1 MELQY
6 TWNKKS
12 YRRMIEAVARTKGSY
27 LHKAA
32 RAVCFFVVLLGGLPF
47 WIALLL
53 VFFENGITPV
63 WLLAY
68 AIILIPLLT
77 VFIALGSFLGVKLQY
92 IRMVSILGRDGIRQ
106 IVGTPCTL
114 RLQDDI
120 LYKEG
125 PTVGP
130 FASSMTRPAAS
141 LRTVRTGSFGL
152 VLVFR
157 DGTSS
162 GVPMSAFNQEQ
173 PMPHWEQALKQAMA
187 APPPVM
193 WATVADGEDTPVGFS
208 CKQGGDPTLIQ
219 RCSPARAEAI
229 YRESIRSLMGM
240 RAYWRGY
247 RVVGLLL
254 LLLCAAF
261 LVWMVLKSL
270 FNVLWVVIS
279 FGILYRSWRHTV
291 RNVSEKMVG
300 KSVDVFAP
308 DAMVRTNLASGTQG
322 RLAYTEEL
330 WLVETPC
337 AISLYQPRYST
348 LWSFDREVFATP
360 QEEAAFLELLKQ
372 RFTAIHSCE

>member
-6 TWNKKS
+6 TWDKKS

-32 RAVCFFVVLLGGLPF
+32 RAVCIFMVLVGGLPF

-114 RLQDDI
+114 RLQDAI

-130 FASSMTRPAAS
+130 FAFSMTRPAAS
-141 LRTVRTGSFGL
+141 LRTVRTGTFGL

-187 APPPVM
+187 APPPAV
-193 WATVADGEDTPVGFS
+193 WAADVEDAPVGFS

-229 YRESIRSLMGM
+229 YRESMRSVMGM
-240 RAYWRGY
+240 RAYWRWY
-247 RVVGLLL
+247 RVAGLLL

-261 LVWMVLKSL
+261 LVWMVLKSF

-291 RNVSEKMVG
+291 RNESERMAVKN
-300 KSVDVFAP
+300 VDVFAP
-308 DAMVRTNLASGTQG
+308 DAMVRSNLASGARG
-322 RLAYTEEL
+322 RLPYTEEL

-360 QEEAAFLELLKQ
+360 QEEAEFLELLKQ

>member
-6 TWNKKS
+6 TWDKKS
-12 YRRMIEAVARTKGSY
+12 YRRMIEAVARTKGSRS
-27 LHKAA
+27 HKTA
-32 RAVCFFVVLLGGLPF
+32 RAFCIFMVLVTGLPYGCVL
-47 WIALLL
+47 WRA
-53 VFFENGITPV
+53 VVANGITP
-63 WLLAY
+63 LMLAV
-68 AIILIPLLT
+68 AAVFLAVPLAAL
-77 VFIALGSFLGVKLQY
+77 IALGYFLGVKLAY
-92 IRMVSILGRDGIRQ
+92 IQMLSTLGRGGVQ
-106 IVGTPCTL
+106 QLVGKPCTL
-114 RLQDDI
+114 RLQDGI
-120 LYKEG
+120 LYDEG
-125 PTVGP
+125 PAVGP
-130 FASSMTRPAAS
+130 LAAKVTRPAAS
-141 LRTVRTGSFGL
+141 LRTVRTGTFGL

-157 DGTSS
+157 DGTSL
-162 GVPMSAFNQEQ
+162 GVPLSAFNQEQ

-229 YRESIRSLMGM
+229 YRESMRSVMGM
-240 RAYWRGY
+240 RAYWRWY
-247 RVVGLLL
+247 RVAGLLL

-261 LVWMVLKSL
+261 LVWMVLKSF